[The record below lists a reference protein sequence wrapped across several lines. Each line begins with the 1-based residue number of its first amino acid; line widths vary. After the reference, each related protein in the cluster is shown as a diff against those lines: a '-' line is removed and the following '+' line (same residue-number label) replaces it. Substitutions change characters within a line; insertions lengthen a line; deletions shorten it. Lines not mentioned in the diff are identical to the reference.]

1 MQDLRGA
8 DGNVKEMEL
17 MEDNLGRRKTIR
29 NIQESHNFVKKNQA
43 VTSLGIAFKRR
54 LEKSEQD
61 DGKDVIQC
69 VAL

>member
-1 MQDLRGA
+1 
-8 DGNVKEMEL
+8 
-17 MEDNLGRRKTIR
+17 
-29 NIQESHNFVKKNQA
+29 

-69 VAL
+69 VALWHELTKFFSQRSDRTLNNLLHTFSHF